1 MTTIQLPNM
10 SCYNIDMLLAGDT
23 QIYPVNPCRGPKAPL
38 GDVSFD
44 DDEDRYGQVGCDPE
58 HVNGTFPKHL
68 SCKE

>member
-1 MTTIQLPNM
+1 
-10 SCYNIDMLLAGDT
+10 MLLAGDT